1 MAIQLTDNDFTTRM
15 REENKMLMKLN
26 DDKVL
31 NISSMNK
38 SNTEYRI
45 IINAPCYLFTPE
57 LYSRIQSG
65 IVVFEKLTPEIVKEI
80 MVSKM
85 KRFISRLKE
94 ENNIIITI
102 SDNVV
107 EKLANESKATNG
119 REIMSTVENSIGTAI
134 TEKMIDENITSDATI
149 KIVDYDVLTKEF
161 KMEVGHN
168 PTVSRI
174 IRVAENEEPVKKP
187 SRIIKL

>member
-1 MAIQLTDNDFTTRM
+1 
-15 REENKMLMKLN
+15 LMKLN